1 MNKKIIAYDLG
12 TGGNKA
18 SLYDSDG
25 VCLASTFYTYDTF
38 YPQSGMHEQR
48 PADWWDSIVNS
59 TRQLIEETGIDT
71 NEIECLAISGH
82 SLGVVPIDK
91 DGNLLRESVPIWSD
105 ARAGVQAE
113 KFFEKTDEKN
123 WYMTT
128 GNGFPAKLYS
138 VFKILWYQDNESNV
152 FEQIYKV
159 IGTKD
164 YVNFKLTGQIKTDY
178 SYASGCGV
186 YDLTKWQYSP
196 ELLAASGLNQA
207 IFPEI
212 VPSTE
217 IIGELTPQAAES
229 LGLPQKVKVACGGV
243 DNSCMALGARNT
255 ESGRVYLSMGSS
267 AWIAVSDDRPVLD
280 AVSRPFVF
288 THVIPGMFTSAVSI
302 FSAGN
307 SFRWLRD
314 NICPD
319 LVEQAAQSNQDV
331 YELMTHLAE
340 ESGTGANKLLF
351 NPSLAGGSSQEP
363 NANIRGAF
371 SGLDL
376 GHSRADLVRAGMEG
390 IAMNLGAVLQVLKRF
405 SSLSSEMVIV
415 GGGSKSALW
424 RQIFADVFEMSI
436 VKTNIGEEAGSLG
449 AAAIAAVGSGLWKDF
464 SKVDEIHQVE
474 SISEPVL
481 ENVKVYKKLE
491 PVYEILRTSQAEIG
505 ETLSKITFEI

>member
-1 MNKKIIAYDLG
+1 MTKKIIAYDLG

-25 VCLASTFYTYDTF
+25 VCLSSTFHAYETY
-38 YPQSGMHEQR
+38 YPRAGMHEQR

-59 TRQLIEETGIDT
+59 TKQLLEETRVDKK
-71 NEIECLAISGH
+71 EIECLAISGH

-91 DGNLLRESVPIWSD
+91 KGRLLRESVPIWSD
-105 ARAGVQAE
+105 SRAGVQADS
-113 KFFEKTDEKN
+113 FFEKTDQN
-123 WYMTT
+123 DWYMKT

-138 VFKILWYQDNESNV
+138 VFKILWYLDNEPEIFNK
-152 FEQIYKV
+152 IYKV

-164 YVNFKLTGQIKTDY
+164 YINYKLTGQAKTDY

-186 YDLTKWQYSP
+186 YDLNNWKYSP
-196 ELLAASGLNQA
+196 ELLAVSGLDES

-217 IIGELTPQAAES
+217 IIGELTQQAAQS
-229 LGLPQKVKVACGGV
+229 LGLPQRVKVACGGV
-243 DNSCMALGARNT
+243 DNSCMALGARNI

-267 AWIAVSDDRPVLD
+267 AWIAVSADNPVLD

-314 NICPD
+314 NICLD
-319 LVEQAAQSNQDV
+319 LVKLADKNNQDV
-331 YELMTHLAE
+331 YDLMTQLAE
-340 ESGTGANKLLF
+340 SSCTGANKLLF

-363 NANIRGAF
+363 SANIRGAF

-376 GHSRADLVRAGMEG
+376 GHTRADLVRAGMEG
-390 IAMNLGAVLQVLKRF
+390 IAMNLGSVLNELKRF
-405 SSLSSEMVIV
+405 CSLSSDMVIV
-415 GGGSKSALW
+415 GGGSKSSLW
-424 RQIFADVFEMSI
+424 RQIYADVFNMNI

-449 AAAIAAVGSGLWKDF
+449 AAAIAAVGSGLWEDF
-464 SKVDEIHQVE
+464 SKIDEIHQIE
-474 SISEPVL
+474 SIKEPISK
-481 ENVKVYKKLE
+481 NNQIYNKLA
-491 PVYEILRTSQAEIG
+491 PVHEMLRNSQAEIG
-505 ETLSKITFEI
+505 ESLSKITF

>member
-25 VCLASTFYTYDTF
+25 VCLSSTFNSYQTL

-48 PADWWDSIVNS
+48 PSDWWNSIVSS
-59 TRQLIEETGIDT
+59 TRRLMEETGVDKD
-71 NEIECLAISGH
+71 EIECLAISGH

-91 DGNLLRESVPIWSD
+91 NGHLLLESVPIWSD
-105 ARAGVQAE
+105 SRAGVQADR
-113 KFFEKTDEKN
+113 FFHKIDQNK

-138 VFKILWYQDNESNV
+138 VFKILWYQDNEPAV
-152 FEQIYKV
+152 FKDIYKV
-159 IGTKD
+159 LGTKD
-164 YVNFKLTGQIKTDY
+164 YINFRLTGGINTDH
-178 SYASGCGV
+178 SYASGSGV
-186 YDLTKWQYSP
+186 YDLINWKYSA
-196 ELLAASGLNQA
+196 ELLATSGLDESL
-207 IFPEI
+207 FPEI
-212 VPSTE
+212 VPSSE
-217 IIGELTPQAAES
+217 IIGELSPQAARS

-243 DNSCMALGARNT
+243 DNSCMALGARNIA
-255 ESGRVYLSMGSS
+255 SGRVYLSMGSS

-280 AVSRPFVF
+280 PVSRPFVF

-319 LVEQAAQSNQDV
+319 LVELAARTNQDV
-331 YELMTHLAE
+331 YDLMAQLAE
-340 ESGTGANKLLF
+340 DSCVGANKLLF

-371 SGLDL
+371 SGLEL
-376 GHSRADLVRAGMEG
+376 GHSRADLIRAAMEG
-390 IAMNLGAVLQVLKRF
+390 IAMNLGAVLVVLQSF
-405 SSLSSEMVIV
+405 SSLSDDMVIV
-415 GGGSKSALW
+415 GGGSKSSFW
-424 RQIFADVFEMSI
+424 RQIFADVFNMNI

-449 AAAIAAVGSGLWKDF
+449 AAAIAGVGCGLWPDF
-464 SKVDEIHQVE
+464 SKVDEIHQVQ
-474 SISEPVL
+474 SIVGPVA
-481 ENVKVYKKLE
+481 EHHEVYKKLA
-491 PVYEILRTSQAEIG
+491 PIYEMLRKSQAEIG
-505 ETLSKITFEI
+505 QSLSQISI